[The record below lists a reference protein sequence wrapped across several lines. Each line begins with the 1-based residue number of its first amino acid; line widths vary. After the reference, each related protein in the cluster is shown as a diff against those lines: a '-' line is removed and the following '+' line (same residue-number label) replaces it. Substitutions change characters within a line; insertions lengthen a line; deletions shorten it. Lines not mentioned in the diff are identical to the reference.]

1 VSVAERR
8 TTLATVAASAGVSVA
23 TVSKVLNGRSDV
35 APATRARVKELL
47 RTHDYAGH
55 LVGLE
60 RRPTVELTLQGQL
73 LAYSAEVIQGVSTAA
88 AELGAAVTV
97 SVLPRQRPQPSRA
110 GAARWAR
117 DLVANGRRAVIAVTE
132 ELSV

>member
-60 RRPTVELTLQGQL
+60 RRPTVELTLQGSSSRTRPRSSKGSRPPPPSSEPRSP
-73 LAYSAEVIQGVSTAA
+73 SASFPGN
-88 AELGAAVTV
+88 G
-97 SVLPRQRPQPSRA
+97 RSRA
-110 GAARWAR
+110 ARAR
-117 DLVANGRRAVIAVTE
+117 PAGPATSSRTGVEPSSR
-132 ELSV
+132 